1 MSVASL
7 PGMLRFGSDHDP
19 FKIEFDRRIG
29 QYSMSNNHYH
39 IQHELFYLFSGER
52 KYFVKD
58 SIYHIQA
65 GDLVMVNSNT
75 LHKTSEL
82 GKPNHER
89 IDVYYSPSFFDGF
102 APEERQ
108 LLLTPFVHDNPLIRF
123 NLQERLYVEGLMFSL
138 MNEVIEQP
146 PGYTLHIRNMATLLL
161 LLNVARSILRR
172 GSQLV
177 HEPSP
182 VQDKITDIVRHINQ
196 HYRESLQLDN
206 MAQKFYISKS
216 HLSRVFKHITG
227 FGYAEYV
234 NITRVR
240 EAERLLQDTDWSVTT
255 VSECCGFESLTHFGK
270 VFKTLSGLSPR
281 DYRKLQRP

>member
-7 PGMLRFGSDHDP
+7 PVMLRYGSDDDP
-19 FKIEFDRRIG
+19 FKVEFDRRIG

-58 SIYHIQA
+58 SVYHIQE
-65 GDLVMVNSNT
+65 GDLVMVNST
-75 LHKTSEL
+75 ILHKTSEL

-89 IDVYYSPSFFDGF
+89 IVVYYSPSFFDEF
-102 APEERQ
+102 APEEK
-108 LLLTPFVHDNPLIRF
+108 LLLQTPFTHDNPLIRF
-123 NLQERLYVEGLMFSL
+123 NLQERLHVEGLMFSL
-138 MNEVIEQP
+138 LNEVIEQP
-146 PGYTLHIRNMATLLL
+146 PGYTMHIRNMAVELLL
-161 LLNVARSILRR
+161 YTARSILRR

-196 HYRESLQLDN
+196 HYNEPLQLDAI
-206 MAQKFYISKS
+206 AQEFYISKS

-227 FGYAEYV
+227 FGFAEYV

-240 EAERLLQDTDWSVTT
+240 EAERLLRDTAWSVTT

-270 VFKTLSGLSPR
+270 VFKMISGLSPR
-281 DYRKLQRP
+281 DYRKLQR

>member
-1 MSVASL
+1 
-7 PGMLRFGSDHDP
+7 MLRFGSDPDP
-19 FKIEFDRRIG
+19 FKVEFDRRIG
-29 QYSMSNNHYH
+29 HYSMNNNHYH

-65 GDLVMVNSNT
+65 GDLVMVSSNA

-89 IDVYYSPSFFDGF
+89 IVVYYSPSFFDRF
-102 APEERQ
+102 TPEEQ
-108 LLLTPFVHDNPLIRF
+108 VLLLTPFAQENPLIRF
-123 NLQERLYVEGLMFSL
+123 NLQERLHVEDLMFSL
-138 MNEVIEQP
+138 MNEIIEQP
-146 PGYTLHIRNMATLLL
+146 QGFTLCIQNMAVELLL
-161 LLNVARSILRR
+161 YIARSILRR
-172 GSQLV
+172 ESQHA

-196 HYRESLQLDN
+196 HYSESLQLDQI
-206 MAQKFYISKS
+206 ARKFYISKS

-227 FGYAEYV
+227 FGFAEYV

-240 EAERLLQDTDWSVTT
+240 EAERLLRDTDFSITK

-270 VFKTLSGLSPR
+270 VFKTIAGLPPR
-281 DYRKLQRP
+281 DYRKLQR